1 LSMVADAKK
10 VLRTSLSN
18 LISPKNAQTA
28 SSHHDIST
36 ALQTPSTLQR
46 LRQDRICKC
55 GSTAFVEFRGRLN
68 CKQCGVFVIQTQ
80 ESFIFVSYCQ

>member
-1 LSMVADAKK
+1 
-10 VLRTSLSN
+10 
-18 LISPKNAQTA
+18 
-28 SSHHDIST
+28 
-36 ALQTPSTLQR
+36 